1 MIAQGARASDRAT
14 ALVLSYYDAFNKA
27 NWEGILALLADD
39 VIHDVNQGWR
49 ETGRDQFRNFLK
61 RLARC
66 YRERIGDICVLAL
79 ADGKRAAAEYVVD
92 GTYHE
97 SDAGLPPA
105 RGQRYHLRGGAF
117 FEIADNK
124 ICRVT
129 NYYNLQDWLRQ
140 IAED

>member
-1 MIAQGARASDRAT
+1 MIAHGARASDRAT
-14 ALVLSYYDAFNKA
+14 ALVLSYFDAFNKGQWDA
-27 NWEGILALLADD
+27 LLALLSED
-39 VIHDVNQGWR
+39 VVHDVNQGWR
-49 ETGRDQFRNFLK
+49 EVGKDQYRNFTA

-79 ADGKRAAAEYVVD
+79 ADGRRAAAEYVVD
-92 GTYHE
+92 GTYVE
-97 SDAGLPPA
+97 SDPGLPPA
-105 RGQRYHLRGGAF
+105 RGQKYHLRGGAF

-124 ICRVT
+124 IARVT